1 MYHPREL
8 QLKYISET
16 CRSTLCD
23 VCSWSSVVMCSRG
36 ASLIFNEMAAVPGR
50 KQSRAGEGRRGGN
63 VWMKKNG
70 LSLRR
75 RLQLCNTTQIFFYVN
90 ENENNRGTLGAMWW
104 WLHKICTLTCVLVSA
119 VASSLTWHC
128 LNSMLATVLIF
139 HFYIFLSS
147 RTFLSDLATT
157 ALQKVGN
164 ILENQAI

>member
-1 MYHPREL
+1 MCVHGLLWLCVQEEL
-8 QLKYISET
+8 LWSLMKWQL
-16 CRSTLCD
+16 CQA
-23 VCSWSSVVMCSRG
+23 G
-36 ASLIFNEMAAVPGR
+36 
-50 KQSRAGEGRRGGN
+50 SRAEQEREEEEVMSG
-63 VWMKKNG
+63 WKKNG

>member
-1 MYHPREL
+1 MCVHGLLWLCVQEEL
-8 QLKYISET
+8 LWSLMKWQLCQT
-16 CRSTLCD
+16 CRQEAEQS
-23 VCSWSSVVMCSRG
+23 SRG
-36 ASLIFNEMAAVPGR
+36 KKRS
-50 KQSRAGEGRRGGN
+50 N

-90 ENENNRGTLGAMWW
+90 ENENNRGTLGAIWW
-104 WLHKICTLTCVLVSA
+104 RLHKICTLTCVLVSA

-128 LNSMLATVLIF
+128 LNSMLAPVLIF

-157 ALQKVGN
+157 APQEVGN
-164 ILENQAI
+164 ILQN